1 MTQLEQRIT
10 TSLRN
15 VSRRGLLGAAALGAG
30 GFALMQATAA
40 AERGDQ
46 GKPDEGG
53 KPIGMGRWLVTAML
67 LGLVVAA
74 LWVSYDLWNMVVA
87 SVPSF
92 VWLLLAIGSVLC
104 IVLGGGLMALV
115 FYSNRMGYDE
125 PPALVEPSD
134 RSPTT

>member
-1 MTQLEQRIT
+1 MTELEQRIT
-10 TSLRN
+10 TSPGN
-15 VSRRGLLGAAALGAG
+15 ISRHGLLGAAALGAR
-30 GFALMQATAA
+30 GFALMHAGAS

-46 GKPDEGG
+46 GNPGEGG
-53 KPIGMGRWLVTAML
+53 KPIGMGRWLVTATL
-67 LGLVVAA
+67 LGLLVAT
-74 LWVSYDLWNMVVA
+74 LWVSYGLWTMVVA
-87 SVPSF
+87 SVPAF

-125 PPALVEPSD
+125 PPRLVGPSD